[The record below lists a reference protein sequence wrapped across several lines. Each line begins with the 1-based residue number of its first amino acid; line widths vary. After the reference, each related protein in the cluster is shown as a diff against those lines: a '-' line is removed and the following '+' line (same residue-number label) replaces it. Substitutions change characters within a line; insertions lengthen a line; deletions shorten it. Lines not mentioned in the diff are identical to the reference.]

1 MKFVWTDCYVDCLPV
16 YWAATKKGPWD
27 GNNAEV
33 NSSTLQIQL
42 KTIRQA
48 FLTKNLHV
56 VAVARRGLNGRF
68 DVQRQT
74 LGGLWFKWKT
84 VGKVCSELSRLF
96 FSMLRTNVPNGKRW
110 IKIYT
115 QFWRTVFHNEVQWLI
130 IITWT
135 KFGDQILATGCM
147 LHSKATLAQ
156 FNFLIVFASVCSS
169 KSVTCLD

>member
-96 FSMLRTNVPNGKRW
+96 FSMLRTLVPNGKRW
-110 IKIYT
+110 IKIYPAVLADSIP
-115 QFWRTVFHNEVQWLI
+115 QWGTVVNYNNMNKIRWSN
-130 IITWT
+130 TS
-135 KFGDQILATGCM
+135 CR
-147 LHSKATLAQ
+147 LHVTLESNVGAVE
-156 FNFLIVFASVCSS
+156 FSYSICEPLFF
-169 KSVTCLD
+169 